1 MISKV
6 FIEPRRT
13 IETPAH
19 DRKINFQRR
28 VISSRVLCNQ
38 KVIPKKRNKKSFFEK
53 IAPPLN
59 STTFTA
65 FFKLK
70 KSGLVLGIALFLVL
84 ISSVPLTVNIKSYV
98 WEKKRSLSGDG
109 DLLYNLF
116 LMDGI
121 KARPDGGRAETS
133 GNFVVPSLKLKIYEV
148 KKGDSL
154 FSIAKKF
161 GVSMDSIISTNALK
175 NAYYLKI
182 GTLLQIP
189 NISGIYYNVK
199 RGDTLSSLTYRYKVD
214 MYKVVDVNDLSSS
227 VIYIG
232 QRLFIPGG
240 TLSEWE
246 KAEALGTLFKYP
258 SIGRLTSHIGFRKDP
273 FTGRRAYHAGIDL
286 ANRIG
291 TPVYASQYGKISYVG
306 YKSNYGKTVIVVHP
320 QGYKTLY
327 AHLDKILVKKGQ
339 RVKQGEK
346 IGTVGNTGRST
357 GPHLHFEIHQYRKII
372 DPLKILR
379 TR

>member
-6 FIEPRRT
+6 FIEPT
-13 IETPAH
+13 KHIEIPVQ
-19 DRKINFQRR
+19 DSNKNLQRR
-28 VISSRVLCNQ
+28 VSSTRVLCNQ
-38 KVIPKKRNKKSFFEK
+38 KVIPRKRNKKYFFEK
-53 IAPPLN
+53 IAPTLN
-59 STTFTA
+59 STTFPA
-65 FFKLK
+65 FFKVK
-70 KSGLVLGIALFLVL
+70 KSSIMLGIGLFLVF

-98 WEKKRSLSGDG
+98 WEKRRTLSDDG

-116 LMDGI
+116 LMEGIRATPYDG
-121 KARPDGGRAETS
+121 RSETAD
-133 GNFVVPSLKLKIYEV
+133 NFIVPSLKLKSYEV
-148 KKGDSL
+148 RKGDSL

-161 GVSMDSIISTNALK
+161 GVSMDSIISTNNLM

-182 GTLLQIP
+182 GTTLQIP
-189 NISGIYYNVK
+189 NISGIYYHVK
-199 RGDTLSSLTYRYKVD
+199 RGDTLSSLSYRYKVD
-214 MYKVVDVNDLSSS
+214 MYKVVDVNDLGSS
-227 VIYIG
+227 VIYVG

-258 SIGRLTSHIGFRKDP
+258 ATGRLTSRIGFRKDP
-273 FTGRRAYHAGIDL
+273 FNGRRAYHAGIDL

-291 TPVYASQYGKISYVG
+291 TVVYASQYGKVSYAG
-306 YKSNYGKTVIVVHP
+306 YKSNYGKTVIIVHP

-346 IGTVGNTGRST
+346 IATVGDTGRST

>member
-6 FIEPRRT
+6 FIEPRR
-13 IETPAH
+13 IIDTPTQ
-19 DRKINFQRR
+19 DSKKNFQRR
-28 VISSRVLCNQ
+28 VNSSRILYNQ
-38 KVIPKKRNKKSFFEK
+38 KVIPRKRNKRYLFEK
-53 IAPPLN
+53 IAPSPN
-59 STTFTA
+59 STTFPA

-70 KSGLVLGIALFLVL
+70 KSSIILGIALFLVF

-98 WEKKRSLSGDG
+98 WEKKRTLSGDG

-116 LMDGI
+116 LLEGI
-121 KARPDGGRAETS
+121 SARAVAGRAATA
-133 GNFVVPSLKLKIYEV
+133 GPFIIPSLKLKSYEV

-161 GVSMDSIISTNALK
+161 NVSMDSIISTNNMQ

-189 NISGIYYNVK
+189 NMSGIYYHVK
-199 RGDTLSSLTYRYKVD
+199 KGDTLSSLTHRYNVD
-214 MYKVVDVNDLSSS
+214 MYKVVDLNDLSSS
-227 VIYIG
+227 VIYVG

-258 SIGRLTSHIGFRKDP
+258 VTGRLSSNIGFRKDP
-273 FTGRRAYHAGIDL
+273 FTGKRAYHAGIDL

-291 TPVYASQYGKISYVG
+291 TSVYASQYGNVSYVG
-306 YKSNYGKTVIVVHP
+306 YKSNYGKVVIIVHP